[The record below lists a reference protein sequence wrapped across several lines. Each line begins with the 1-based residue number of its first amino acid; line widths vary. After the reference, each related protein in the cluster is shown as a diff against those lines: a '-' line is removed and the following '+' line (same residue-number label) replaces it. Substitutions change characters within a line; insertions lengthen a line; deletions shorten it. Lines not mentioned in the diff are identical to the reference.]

1 VTSTGKIFSINTS
14 DAKGVPKVPVDR
26 GMLVVNHGLDG
37 DAHAGA
43 ELREVSLLSIESIR
57 TQKECA
63 RVKSKNIALKEGDF
77 AENITTEGVDLS
89 LLKLGSTIRA
99 GEEAVLKVTKIGK
112 ECHKYCQVYDR
123 IGSCIMPKQGI
134 FATVINGGTI
144 KKGDSIAVLN
154 D

>member
-1 VTSTGKIFSINTS
+1 MTTTGRIFSINTS
-14 DAKGVPKVPVDR
+14 AAKGVSKDPVHQ
-26 GMLVVNHGLDG
+26 GTLVVKHGLEG

-63 RVKSKNIALKEGDF
+63 RIRSKNISLKEGDF

-89 LLKLGSTIRA
+89 MLRLGSTIRA

-112 ECHKYCQVYDR
+112 ECHKYCQVYEK

-134 FATVINGGTI
+134 FAAVIKGGTI
-144 KKGDSIAVLN
+144 KKGDPIVVIN